1 MEDKEN
7 KIKKTLIR
15 LIIISTVIRAFIAFF
30 IELGNDEVYYW
41 TYALYPDWSHF
52 DHPPMVGFIIQ
63 MFSFDLF
70 FQDEIFLRLSSII
83 FGSIN
88 TWLIFL
94 IAKKLKNSIT
104 GLYAA
109 LLFTASIYCFVIAG
123 IFILPDTPQLLFWL
137 LSMYFLLNSL
147 PDKSQSKKS
156 RNYLL
161 LAGVTIGLGMLSKYT
176 SVFLWFGA
184 GLYILFYNR
193 NWLKSKTIYL
203 SLLLSLILVLPI
215 LIWNIQND
223 FISFTFQGERVDVTG
238 SMLRL
243 DYFATEFFGQI
254 FYNNPVNFVIIIF
267 ALIAI
272 FRKKKFLNS
281 QHVRLLLFLS
291 LPLIFTFLVFSLFRS
306 TLPHWTGPAYL
317 SLILIAAAYLE
328 ELSVRKPGKVLFPVP
343 IQFSLYFLII
353 ILILGFGQIN
363 YGWLNLDKS
372 TDVKTLGKNDF
383 SLDMYGWEQLGE
395 KFSNIVE
402 RDKKQNLIDTNAVI
416 ISYRWFPAANLDY
429 YVARQL
435 NKKVLAIG
443 SLERIHKYAWINKKR
458 GGFNKGMDAYFI
470 TTSRDFKSPYDLY
483 ENYFEKIEPADTIP
497 IIRSGKNVKNFFVF
511 RMIGLQRIPAKQ
523 N

>member
-1 MEDKEN
+1 MEEKEN
-7 KIKKTLIR
+7 KIKKTLIW
-15 LIIISTVIRAFIAFF
+15 LIIISTVIRAFIAYF

-63 MFSFDLF
+63 MFSFNLL

-123 IFILPDTPQLLFWL
+123 IFILPDTPQVLFWL

-203 SLLLSLILVLPI
+203 SVLVSLILVLPI
-215 LIWNIQND
+215 FIWNIQND
-223 FISFTFQGERVDVTG
+223 FISFTYQGERVDVSG

-267 ALIAI
+267 ALVAI
-272 FRKKKFLNS
+272 IRKKKFLNS

-306 TLPHWTGPAYL
+306 TLPHWSGLAYL

-328 ELSVRKPGKVLFPVP
+328 ELSVKKLKKVLFPVP
-343 IQFSLYFLII
+343 IQFSLYFLLI
-353 ILILGFGQIN
+353 ILIFGVGQIN
-363 YGWLNLDKS
+363 YGWLNIDKS
-372 TDVKTLGKNDF
+372 TNVKILGKNDF

-402 RDKKQNLIDTNAVI
+402 RDKNQNLIDTNAVI

-458 GGFNKGMDAYFI
+458 GGFYKGMDAYFI
-470 TTSRDFKSPYDLY
+470 TTSRDFKNPYDLY

-497 IIRSGKNVKNFFVF
+497 IIRNSKNVKNFFVF
-511 RMIGLQRIPAKQ
+511 RMIDLQRIPAK
-523 N
+523 